1 MASFLL
7 RRRAVWAVP
16 AVVAG
21 VVVVAGVLPTSA
33 LGTGHPKLPPRSA
46 AQLLAAVQT
55 SSTTALSGTV
65 VETARLGLPAL
76 PGSDRSATLSLQALT
91 AGSHT
96 ARVWVDGP
104 DRQRF
109 ALLGQL
115 AESDVVHNG
124 RDVWT
129 YASNTTAV
137 THLVAPAGTPA
148 ATPEE
153 PTGPARDP
161 RALTPQAAAA
171 QALEAID
178 PTTVVGVERTAVV
191 AGRPAYTLRLAPRDT
206 GSTVRQVLLAV
217 DGQTSV
223 PLRVQVY
230 GAAAAPAFETGF
242 TDVSF
247 QTPPASVF
255 RFTPPPGAKVSTKA
269 VPTPQRGAGTHSPAR
284 PDTAGAPDTAGV
296 KVHGTGWTTVL
307 ELPFGSLPTAGSKAG
322 GSAAAGS
329 DGSSP
334 AALLDRLSRP
344 GPDGSRTV
352 HTALVNG
359 LVTRDGRVFL
369 GAVSPDLLTRAAA
382 DKAGGKAAGP
392 TR

>member
-21 VVVVAGVLPTSA
+21 AVAVAGVLPTSA

-115 AESDVVHNG
+115 AESDVVRNG

-148 ATPEE
+148 ATPQE
-153 PTGPARDP
+153 PTGAARDP

-171 QALEAID
+171 QALKAID

-191 AGRPAYTLRLAPRDT
+191 AGRPAYTLRLAPKDT

-255 RFTPPPGAKVSTKA
+255 RFTPPRGAKVTTKA

-307 ELPFGSLPTAGSKAG
+307 ELPAGSLPTAGSKAG

-344 GPDGSRTV
+344 GPDGSRTL

-382 DKAGGKAAGP
+382 DKAGGKAGGK